1 MKHVMYRWFWA
12 WNYDKEEAWLNEWA
26 RRGLALAD
34 VAGFRYVFEESDP
47 GEYEYRL
54 ELLENRGY
62 GAESRAYLRFLEDVG
77 VECIATY
84 GRWVYLRRRSD
95 GAPFDL
101 FSDIDSKIKH
111 LKRIDALL
119 LAILVIQLAGLAN
132 LHLLLQR
139 GLADGALVAVVAV
152 WLAVV
157 ALVASGFVR
166 IARKLRRLK
175 RERAVRE

>member
-1 MKHVMYRWFWA
+1 MYRWFWA
-12 WNYDKEEAWLNEWA
+12 WNYDREEEWLNEWA
-26 RRGLALAD
+26 RRGLVLVD
-34 VAGFRYVFEESDP
+34 VAGFRYVFEESAP

-54 ELLENRGY
+54 ELLENMASS
-62 GAESRAYLRFLEDVG
+62 AESRNYLRFLEEMG

-84 GRWVYLRRRSD
+84 GRWVYLRRRTD

-111 LKRIDALL
+111 LKRIDTLL
-119 LAILVIQLAGLAN
+119 LAVLVIQLAGPASLFLAHDRFPEM
-132 LHLLLQR
+132 LPI
-139 GLADGALVAVVAV
+139 AVV
-152 WLAVV
+152 WLVVV
-157 ALVASGFVR
+157 ALVASGFAR